1 MKVVFDILKGI
12 LIGVANIV
20 PGVSGG
26 TMMVSM
32 GIYDDIISSITNLF
46 RQFKKSVLTLLPY
59 GIGMGI
65 GIVGFAFIIQYL
77 FANFPIPT
85 AFLFIGLILGGLPI
99 MLGKIKGKKINA
111 ANGLVFFLFFALVI
125 GLQILGEGNGTDTTI
140 TLSIVEII
148 KLFFIGVITSSTMVI
163 PGVSGSM
170 ILMLIGYYNPIL
182 NMVTEVITALTTMD
196 MPVLLHGIGI
206 LIPFGIGVIIGI
218 FAIAK
223 IIELLLQH
231 YETLTFSGILG
242 LVCASPIAVL
252 MNTDLSEFGII
263 SILISIVTF
272 FIGCGISYFLGR
284 E

>member
-99 MLGKIKGKKINA
+99 MLGRIKGKKINA

-196 MPVLLHGIGI
+196 MPVLLHGIEI

-252 MNTDLSEFGII
+252 MNTDLSGFGII

>member
-99 MLGKIKGKKINA
+99 MLGRIKGKKINA

-252 MNTDLSEFGII
+252 MNTDLSGFGII

>member
-99 MLGKIKGKKINA
+99 MLGRIKGKKINA

>member
-125 GLQILGEGNGTDTTI
+125 GLQILGKGNGTDTTI